1 METAHGLEV
10 VGGGIL
16 FKVKHFKPGRIWR
29 VMTKGQKIMS
39 WEQRIRLEEKLRY
52 KVPIAQIARE
62 LGFSRQTIYNEIKR
76 GRYLHTIDY
85 WDEWRYSAEKG
96 QDIYEKHR
104 RNKGRG
110 LKIGKDRALAAFL
123 EEKMLREK
131 CSPAVALELARREG
145 FKTSICVQTLYNYID
160 GGLFVELTSD
170 DLLEKPKR
178 KPKAEEKSRI
188 VHPDLPSIVD
198 RPAVIGA

>member
-1 METAHGLEV
+1 
-10 VGGGIL
+10 
-16 FKVKHFKPGRIWR
+16 
-29 VMTKGQKIMS
+29 MTKGQKIMS

-188 VHPDLPSIVD
+188 VRPSWTG
-198 RPAVIGA
+198 PP